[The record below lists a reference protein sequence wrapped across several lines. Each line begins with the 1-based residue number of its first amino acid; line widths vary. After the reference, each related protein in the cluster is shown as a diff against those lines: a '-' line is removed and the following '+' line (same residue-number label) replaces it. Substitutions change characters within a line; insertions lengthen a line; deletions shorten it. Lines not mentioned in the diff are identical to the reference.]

1 MFLISPRD
9 AGAALDVTV
18 GAPWTSRGGVEA
30 DPGSQPEYVSEV
42 AVVSALRVW
51 RTRHAAGHERSSVA
65 DVGARWSGARGRGRS
80 AVVVVFDNAPT
91 TSRRRGGRGGLHPV
105 LPVENFTRNGVRSR
119 TRPGAL
125 LRELP
130 HGARI
135 FRPAAEALAGRDLD
149 RVVVHEGHYAVTVLP
164 LLRRA
169 LPATTS
175 SALHVHN
182 PISRTCLRPEL
193 SHHLRRARLVLPVS
207 DFVGA
212 RSSVAPGPPTPRCTV
227 HNGADLS
234 RFSPAPD
241 RPDDGRLRLL
251 YVGQVA
257 PHKGVH
263 VLLGALARLG
273 PESERLD
280 VRIVGSAEHQPQEAL
295 SDYETSLRG
304 LAARTDARVTFEP
317 YTSQAEVARIYRWA
331 DVVVIPSLAEP
342 FGMVAVEAMA
352 SGVLVLAAAAGGLPE
367 VVGDAGVLVPGSEEA
382 WVDALRTTD
391 LARARPPAS
400 PRCAG
405 RPASRGR
412 RPTND

>member
-1 MFLISPRD
+1 M
-9 AGAALDVTV
+9 
-18 GAPWTSRGGVEA
+18 
-30 DPGSQPEYVSEV
+30 
-42 AVVSALRVW
+42 VSALPRVAHIVMPLA
-51 RTRHAAGHERSSVA
+51 TSGSSVA
-65 DVGARWSGARGRGRS
+65 HVVRAVTREHAAAGGS
-80 AVVVVFDNAPT
+80 AVVV
-91 TSRRRGGRGGLHPV
+91 TSHNRPHDFPDAEV
-105 LPVENFTRNGVRSR
+105 VEVDYTRHCPREYFTRNEYIQDVAL
-119 TRPGAL
+119 GAL
-125 LRELP
+125 LLERP

-149 RVVVHEGHYAVTVLP
+149 WVVLHEGHYAVTALP

-175 SALHVHN
+175 LALHVHN

-207 DFVGA
+207 DFVGRQIA
-212 RSSVAPGPPTPRCTV
+212 GRTRAADATMHTV

-234 RFSPAPD
+234 RFSPAAD

-391 LARARPPAS
+391 LARARAAREPS
-400 PRCAG
+400 L
-405 RPASRGR
+405 R
-412 RPTND
+412 RAARFTWSATHERLTDLMVRATAETNR